1 MNNKLPPLWL
11 VVGLMMFPQIVETIY
26 SPVLTQ
32 IATQFRVSDG
42 QASQTL
48 SVYFLAFA
56 VGVVCWGRFCDLIGR
71 RPAMLAGLLTY
82 GAGTLLALLAN
93 RFEVLLLAWVISAF
107 GAAVG
112 SVVTQTMLRDCYQGS
127 DLARVFS
134 VMGIALSLSP
144 VLGLLS
150 GGQLASGFGY
160 LGVFS
165 GLLVL
170 AVGLLL
176 VTCWQLPETRPA
188 CTQRV
193 ALWPLA
199 CRMMKDGGL
208 WRSAVLVALFNTM
221 LFGYYSLAPFLCAGL
236 GLSTGEFGYSGILLA
251 LATLLGSL
259 LNKHLLGEGMAAVIS
274 DQTGLRAGAG
284 CRAAGLGESGRSLVP
299 VAHDGNRGG
308 LWGGDPQ
315 CAEPG
320 AVGLSRSGRQCW
332 RLVRTWLLPAA
343 QSGVGGGGR
352 IAGSRP
358 VAQWLRSIG
367 ADLLRASFHVKRQL
381 PTKR

>member
-26 SPVLTQ
+26 SPVLTH
-32 IATQFRVSDG
+32 IATQFQVSEG

-56 VGVVCWGRFCDLIGR
+56 VGVVCWGRLCDLIGR

-82 GAGTLLALLAN
+82 GVGTLLALLAN
-93 RFEVLLLAWVISAF
+93 QFETLLLARVISAF

-112 SVVTQTMLRDCYQGS
+112 SVVTQTMLRDSYQGS

-165 GLLVL
+165 GLLIL
-170 AVGLLL
+170 AALLLL
-176 VTCWQLPETRPA
+176 VACWQLPETRPA
-188 CTQRV
+188 TTRKV

-208 WRSAVLVALFNTM
+208 WSSAMLVALFNTM
-221 LFGYYSLAPFLCAGL
+221 LFGYYSLAPFLFAGL

-259 LNKHLLGEGMAAVIS
+259 LNKHLLGRGWPPSSLVRLACALALVA
-274 DQTGLRAGAG
+274 GLLVWASQSSLWFLLPMMGIVVAFGLAIPNVLSQALLTYREVAGSAGALFG
-284 CRAAGLGESGRSLVP
+284 LGYYLLLSLGLAVAAGLQDLGLLLSGCGLLALLGCGRRS
-299 VAHDGNRGG
+299 
-308 LWGGDPQ
+308 
-315 CAEPG
+315 
-320 AVGLSRSGRQCW
+320 
-332 RLVRTWLLPAA
+332 T
-343 QSGVGGGGR
+343 
-352 IAGSRP
+352 
-358 VAQWLRSIG
+358 
-367 ADLLRASFHVKRQL
+367 
-381 PTKR
+381 

>member
-26 SPVLTQ
+26 SPVLTH
-32 IATQFRVSDG
+32 IATQFQVSEG

-56 VGVVCWGRFCDLIGR
+56 VGVVCWGRLCDLIGR

-82 GAGTLLALLAN
+82 GVGTLLALLAN
-93 RFEVLLLAWVISAF
+93 QFETLLLARFISAF

-112 SVVTQTMLRDCYQGS
+112 SVVTQTMLRDSYQGS

-165 GLLVL
+165 GLLIL

-176 VTCWQLPETRPA
+176 VACWQLPETRPA
-188 CTQRV
+188 TTRQV

-208 WRSAVLVALFNTM
+208 WRSAMLVALFNTM
-221 LFGYYSLAPFLCAGL
+221 LFGYYSLAPFLFAEL
-236 GLSTGEFGYSGILLA
+236 GLSASEFGYSGLVLA
-251 LATLLGSL
+251 LATLIGSL
-259 LNKHLLGEGMAAVIS
+259 LNKHLLGRGWQPSSLVRLACVLALVG
-274 DQTGLRAGAG
+274 GLLVWASQDSLWFLLPMMGVVVAFGIAIPNVLSQALLGYREVAGSAGALFGLAYYLLLSLGLALAATLQDLGMLLLG
-284 CRAAGLGESGRSLVP
+284 CGLVAVLCSGR
-299 VAHDGNRGG
+299 
-308 LWGGDPQ
+308 
-315 CAEPG
+315 
-320 AVGLSRSGRQCW
+320 RS
-332 RLVRTWLLPAA
+332 T
-343 QSGVGGGGR
+343 
-352 IAGSRP
+352 
-358 VAQWLRSIG
+358 
-367 ADLLRASFHVKRQL
+367 
-381 PTKR
+381 

>member
-56 VGVVCWGRFCDLIGR
+56 VGVVCWGRLCDLIGR

-82 GAGTLLALLAN
+82 GVGTLLALLAN
-93 RFEVLLLAWVISAF
+93 QFETLLLARVISAF

-127 DLARVFS
+127 ELARVFS

-144 VLGLLS
+144 VLGLVS
-150 GGQLASGFGY
+150 GGLLAEQFGY

-165 GLLVL
+165 GLLLL
-170 AVGLLL
+170 ALILGGIAR
-176 VTCWQLPETRPA
+176 WQLPETRPA
-188 CTQRV
+188 ITTRV

-199 CRMMKDGGL
+199 CRMVRDGGL
-208 WRSAVLVALFNTM
+208 WCCAVLVALFNTM
-221 LFGYYSLAPFLCAGL
+221 LFGYYSLAPFLFTEL
-236 GLSTGEFGYSGILLA
+236 GLSAREFGYSGLVLA
-251 LATLLGSL
+251 LATLIGSL
-259 LNKHLLGEGMAAVIS
+259 LNKHLLGRGWQPSSLVRLACVLALVA
-274 DQTGLRAGAG
+274 GLLVWTSQDSLWFLLPMMGVVVAFGIAIPNVLSQALLGYREVAGSAGALFGLAYYLLLSLGLALAATLQDLGMLLLG
-284 CRAAGLGESGRSLVP
+284 CGLVAVLCSGR
-299 VAHDGNRGG
+299 
-308 LWGGDPQ
+308 
-315 CAEPG
+315 
-320 AVGLSRSGRQCW
+320 RS
-332 RLVRTWLLPAA
+332 T
-343 QSGVGGGGR
+343 
-352 IAGSRP
+352 
-358 VAQWLRSIG
+358 
-367 ADLLRASFHVKRQL
+367 
-381 PTKR
+381 